1 MALIYLKSSSDKVLN
16 DVGLEL
22 EPHHV
27 LCLTGRSGWPVNGG
41 RE

>member
-22 EPHHV
+22 E
-27 LCLTGRSGWPVNGG
+27 GRTMRAV
-41 RE
+41 